1 MTGNATNYKN
11 SQGNN
16 PICSTRDEIWHPSR
30 QFHHERHWLNA
41 CLVRKIDFWRSVIQM
56 RKKQQI
62 STILNLSMPFYTL
75 QQIFCLKENTA
86 TSIKQERTYL
96 DLTCLV
102 VSLSLHFWYRNMK
115 ENIKSSAYLH
125 FHCKTYFWCHSTLT
139 QTSAYWT

>member
-1 MTGNATNYKN
+1 MPLIIKTARATIPYVQPEMKFGTLPANFT
-11 SQGNN
+11 
-16 PICSTRDEIWHPSR
+16 TR
-30 QFHHERHWLNA
+30 RHWLNA

-125 FHCKTYFWCHSTLT
+125 FHCKTYF
-139 QTSAYWT
+139 